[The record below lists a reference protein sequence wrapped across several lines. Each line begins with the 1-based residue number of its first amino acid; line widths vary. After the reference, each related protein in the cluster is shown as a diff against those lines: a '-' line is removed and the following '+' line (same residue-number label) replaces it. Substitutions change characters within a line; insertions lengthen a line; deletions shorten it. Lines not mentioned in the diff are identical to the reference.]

1 MASIM
6 DGGRDVP
13 AEYSFDGEGW
23 DVRSS
28 KSESGVVLMS
38 SCSHKARFSS
48 LTFERVH
55 AANPS
60 LFVIKSL
67 AVTRIVVAPC
77 ALGDLNGCSP
87 STVLTKDSVGSLCT
101 AGEMC
106 SGAYRLSRDSGST
119 LECTLPGRWIISR
132 FGAYAEYTV
141 FQAASRQF
149 EFS

>member
-1 MASIM
+1 M

-13 AEYSFDGEGW
+13 AEYSSDGESC

-28 KSESGVVLMS
+28 KSESGVILMF
-38 SCSHKARFSS
+38 SCSRKARSSS

-55 AANPS
+55 ATNPS

-67 AVTRIVVAPC
+67 AVTRIAVAPC

-87 STVLTKDSVGSLCT
+87 STVLTKDNVGSLCA

-106 SGAYRLSRDSGST
+106 SGAYCLSRDSRST
-119 LECTLPGRWIISR
+119 LECTLPRQWIISR

-141 FQAASRQF
+141 FQAASHRF